1 MNKSPFL
8 HLPDGFPWSHCVG
21 AGANCGLL
29 DDVTG
34 AIFRNRSGEMG
45 HVMPKTDWNGKFN
58 MEHLDF
64 LHGKK
69 NLIWIFTLQKKN
81 CKYGRSGFLHC
92 KKQMQ
97 HGHTKIG
104 NTTRNY
110 LRLDSFRSWRW
121 WESPESFGTIPLF
134 SDKPLWPQCGDPSK
148 FYCSCHRGRDM
159 TWL

>member
-69 NLIWIFTLQKKN
+69 KLNLDFYVAKKKLQLWKIWIFTLQKTNATWPYKN
-81 CKYGRSGFLHC
+81 WEHDEKLLEVGFISEL
-92 KKQMQ
+92 KMMRITWEFWDNSPFFRQ
-97 HGHTKIG
+97 TPLAAVRRPFKI
-104 NTTRNY
+104 
-110 LRLDSFRSWRW
+110 LL
-121 WESPESFGTIPLF
+121 
-134 SDKPLWPQCGDPSK
+134 
-148 FYCSCHRGRDM
+148 
-159 TWL
+159 